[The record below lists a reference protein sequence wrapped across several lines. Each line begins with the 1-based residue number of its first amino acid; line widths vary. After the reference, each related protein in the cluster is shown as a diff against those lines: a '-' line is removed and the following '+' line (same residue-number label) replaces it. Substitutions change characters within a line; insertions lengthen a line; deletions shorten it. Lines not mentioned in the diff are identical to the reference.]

1 MDAFIHLILWK
12 LDAFKGVEFVVI
24 CFGRGTKYEFLQFGY
39 RNLVNALHAALRLG
53 AARSFQGT

>member
-24 CFGRGTKYEFLQFGY
+24 CFGRGTKFEFLQFGY
-39 RNLVNALHAALRLG
+39 HNLVNALHAAPRLG
-53 AARSFQGT
+53 AA